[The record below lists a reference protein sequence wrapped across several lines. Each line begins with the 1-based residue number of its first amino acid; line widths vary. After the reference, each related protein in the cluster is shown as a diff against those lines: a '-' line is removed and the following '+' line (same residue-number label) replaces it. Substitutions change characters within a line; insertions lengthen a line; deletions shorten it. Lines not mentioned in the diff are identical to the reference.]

1 MTKQATLFMCLANNG
16 ESMYLDKN
24 NSTTTSKKSTSKNK
38 LNKPSSEYALEPS
51 LSISDEWSAR
61 LATESNK
68 KRLLDQR
75 TPFQRDKARV
85 LHSAAF
91 RRLQSKTQIHNN
103 GLSDFYR
110 TRLTHSLEVAQI
122 GTGIVANL
130 KLTQPKFL
138 AILPSNNL
146 IETICLSHD
155 IGHPPFGHG
164 GETALN
170 YMMIK
175 HGGFEGNGQT
185 FRILTQLEQY
195 TEKNGMNL
203 TRRSLLG
210 LLKYPICLSELTKEY
225 PQDTSRNF
233 RQLKTE
239 EWMPAKGIYDH
250 DKALLEKVLSPLC
263 DSDRRLFSSLRTPE
277 INSRHHLK
285 SKYKSLDCSIMEIA
299 DDIAY
304 GVHDLEDAI
313 AMGIINKTL
322 WQEKV
327 VTQLSQIEDFC
338 LKDNLEELTEN
349 LFSLQHFKRKDAIGA
364 LVNALI
370 TSISIQKVNKKF
382 IEPLLAYNA
391 YLAPAMFQTLEILK
405 GFVFNYVIK
414 SPDLQI
420 LEYRGQQIVMEL
432 FEAFNAGPMRFLPE
446 RAKQLWKKQ
455 EGDKSREQRVIA
467 DYISSLTDNHALR
480 LHASLFSSNQT
491 IPMMGEHAF

>member
-1 MTKQATLFMCLANNG
+1 MRL
-16 ESMYLDKN
+16 EKN
-24 NSTTTSKKSTSKNK
+24 SVFS
-38 LNKPSSEYALEPS
+38 
-51 LSISDEWSAR
+51 
-61 LATESNK
+61 SNK
-68 KRLLDQR
+68 KSQNQVKELQPSLYIDNIWLDRLSDEPNKNRRLDQR
-75 TPFQRDKARV
+75 SAFQRDKARV

-122 GTGIVANL
+122 GSGIIANL
-130 KLTQPKFL
+130 KKIQPEFKPL
-138 AILPSNNL
+138 LPGYNL

-164 GETALN
+164 GEIALN
-170 YMMIK
+170 YMMVN

-195 TEKNGMNL
+195 TEHNGMNL

-210 LLKYPICLSELTKEY
+210 VLKYPLCLSELSKPY
-225 PQDTSRNF
+225 PDNHIRHF
-233 RQLKTE
+233 RQLQSE

-250 DKALLEKVLSPLC
+250 DKNLLESVLSPLC
-263 DSDRRLFSSLRTPE
+263 ESDRVLFASTRTPDANTE
-277 INSRHHLK
+277 QHLK
-285 SKYKSLDCSIMEIA
+285 SKYKSFDCSIMEIA

-313 AMGIINKTL
+313 AMGIISKTL

-327 VTQLSQIEDFC
+327 VPQLAAIEHFC
-338 LKDNLEELTEN
+338 LSEKLTELTDN
-349 LFSLQHFKRKDAIGA
+349 LFSLQHFKRKDAIGS

-370 TSISIQKVNKKF
+370 TSITIQQVNKQFK
-382 IEPLLAYNA
+382 EPLLAYNA
-391 YLAPAMFQTLEILK
+391 YLDTAMFNALEVLK
-405 GFVFNYVIK
+405 KFVLKYVIH

-432 FEAFNAGPMRFLPE
+432 FEAFESGPLRFLPE
-446 RAKQLWKKQ
+446 RAKALWKAHD
-455 EGDKSREQRVIA
+455 GDVSQQQRVIA

-480 LHASLFSSNQT
+480 LHASLFSSNHT
-491 IPMMGEHAF
+491 APMIGEHAF

>member
-1 MTKQATLFMCLANNG
+1 M
-16 ESMYLDKN
+16 
-24 NSTTTSKKSTSKNK
+24 NSDNTREK
-38 LNKPSSEYALEPS
+38 LSVSSAWLQRLVSEP
-51 LSISDEWSAR
+51 
-61 LATESNK
+61 NK

-122 GTGIVANL
+122 GAGIVEHL
-130 KLTQPKFL
+130 KLMQPEYDSL
-138 AILPSNNL
+138 LPGNNL

-185 FRILTQLEQY
+185 FRILTQLEPY
-195 TEKNGMNL
+195 TECNGMNL

-210 LLKYPICLSELTKEY
+210 LLKYPVCLSEISAPFPT
-225 PQDTSRNF
+225 DNSRNF
-233 RQLKTE
+233 RELKTE

-250 DKALLEKVLSPLC
+250 DNAFLEQVLSPL
-263 DSDRRLFSSLRTPE
+263 SDADKTLFKSFRATKDDGLSHKK
-277 INSRHHLK
+277 SR
-285 SKYKSLDCSIMEIA
+285 YKSIDCSIMEIA

-313 AMGIINKTL
+313 AMGIISKTL

-327 VTQLSQIEDFC
+327 ATQLAGIIDFP
-338 LKDNLEELTEN
+338 LIDQLTEVTNN

-370 TSISIQKVNKKF
+370 TSIHINKVNDQF
-382 IEPLLAYNA
+382 ADPLLAYNA
-391 YLAPAMFQTLEILK
+391 YLAPAMFKVLSILK
-405 GFVFNYVIK
+405 NFVLNYVIK

-432 FEAFNAGPMRFLPE
+432 FEAFNAGPLRFLPE
-446 RAKQLWKKQ
+446 HVKKLWRSQ
-455 EGDKSREQRVIA
+455 DGDLSREKRVIA

-480 LHASLFSSNQT
+480 LHASLFSSNQSPAM
-491 IPMMGEHAF
+491 IGQHSF

>member
-1 MTKQATLFMCLANNG
+1 MNLENKSIQNPANESANPATG
-16 ESMYLDKN
+16 YLPTTI
-24 NSTTTSKKSTSKNK
+24 STPTI
-38 LNKPSSEYALEPS
+38 SEKWL
-51 LSISDEWSAR
+51 AR
-61 LATESNK
+61 LADEPGK
-68 KRLLDQR
+68 KRRLDQR
-75 TPFQRDKARV
+75 SPFHRDKARV

-122 GTGIVANL
+122 GSGIVAHL
-130 KLTQPKFL
+130 RLAQPQFEYL
-138 AILPSNNL
+138 LPGNDL

-170 YMMIK
+170 YMMIE

-185 FRILTQLEQY
+185 FRIVTQLEPY
-195 TEKNGMNL
+195 TEFNGMNL
-203 TRRSLLG
+203 TRRTLLG
-210 LLKYPICLSELTKEY
+210 LLKYPVCLSEASGQY
-225 PQDTSRNF
+225 PTDSSRNF

-250 DKALLEKVLSPLC
+250 DMALLDAVLTPLSASDKQLFRTMRPQSPC
-263 DSDRRLFSSLRTPE
+263 DPSHKKAR
-277 INSRHHLK
+277 
-285 SKYKSLDCSIMEIA
+285 YKSFDCSIMEIA

-313 AMGIINKTL
+313 AMGIISKSL

-327 VTQLSQIEDFC
+327 ATQLAEVKGFC
-338 LKDNLEELTEN
+338 LIDQLAELTNN
-349 LFSLQHFKRKDAIGA
+349 LFSAQHFKRKDAIGA

-370 TSISIQKVNKKF
+370 TAIEIKKVDQQF
-382 IEPLLAYNA
+382 TDPLLAYNA
-391 YLAPAMFQTLEILK
+391 YLAPEMFKVLTILK
-405 GFVFNYVIK
+405 QFVLEYVIK

-432 FEAFNAGPMRFLPE
+432 FEAYNTGPLRFLPE
-446 RAKQLWKKQ
+446 PIKVLWRAQN
-455 EGDKSREQRVIA
+455 GDKSREQRVLA

-491 IPMMGEHAF
+491 APMIGQHAF

>member
-1 MTKQATLFMCLANNG
+1 MRL
-16 ESMYLDKN
+16 EKN
-24 NSTTTSKKSTSKNK
+24 TTTVEEHNKSIQLDATIKTNGVD
-38 LNKPSSEYALEPS
+38 
-51 LSISDEWSAR
+51 LSINNAWLER
-61 LATESNK
+61 LIEEPNK
-68 KRLLDQR
+68 KRRLDQR

-122 GTGIVANL
+122 GTGIIANL
-130 KLTQPKFL
+130 QMIQPEFHAL
-138 AILPSNNL
+138 LPGNNL

-170 YMMIK
+170 YMMIE

-195 TEKNGMNL
+195 TEHNGMNL

-210 LLKYPICLSELTKEY
+210 LLKYPVCLSELSNSY
-225 PQDTSRNF
+225 PIDNSRNF

-250 DKALLEKVLSPLC
+250 DKTLLDSVLTPLC
-263 DSDRRLFSSLRTPE
+263 ESDRRLFGSKRTP
-277 INSRHHLK
+277 INDSKQHLK
-285 SKYKSLDCSIMEIA
+285 SKYKSFDCSVMEIA

-313 AMGIINKTL
+313 AMGIINKAL

-327 VTQLSQIEDFC
+327 LTQLYEIKDFC
-338 LKDNLEELTEN
+338 LHDQLQEITDN
-349 LFSLQHFKRKDAIGA
+349 LFSLQHFKRKDAIGS

-370 TSISIQKVNKKF
+370 TSISIQRVNKQF

-391 YLAPAMFQTLEILK
+391 YLDPAMYQALEILK
-405 GFVFNYVIK
+405 SFVLNYVIK

-432 FEAFNAGPMRFLPE
+432 FETFKAGPLRFLPE
-446 RAKQLWKKQ
+446 SAKQLWKAQ
-455 EGDKSREQRVIA
+455 NGDESREQRVIA

-491 IPMMGEHAF
+491 TPMMGEHAF

>member
-1 MTKQATLFMCLANNG
+1 MYLANYG
-16 ESMYLDKN
+16 ENMSSEN
-24 NSTTTSKKSTSKNK
+24 NTTTVNKNK
-38 LNKPSSEYALEPS
+38 EYNKPSSNIESSELS
-51 LSISDEWSAR
+51 LAIANGWLAR
-61 LATESNK
+61 LIEEPNK
-68 KRLLDQR
+68 KRRLDQR

-130 KLTQPKFL
+130 KIIQPEFKAL
-138 AILPSNNL
+138 LPGNNL

-185 FRILTQLEQY
+185 FRILTLLEQY
-195 TEKNGMNL
+195 TEYNGMNL

-210 LLKYPICLSELTKEY
+210 LLKYPVCLSEISTSY
-225 PQDTSRNF
+225 PIDTSRNF

-250 DKALLEKVLSPLC
+250 DKHLLDAVLAPLC
-263 DSDRRLFSSLRTPE
+263 ASDRQLFGSKRTPVS
-277 INSRHHLK
+277 NSKQHLK
-285 SKYKSLDCSIMEIA
+285 SKYKSFDCSIMEIA

-327 VTQLSQIEDFC
+327 LTQLSEIEDFC
-338 LKDNLEELTEN
+338 LHQQLQEITDN
-349 LFSLQHFKRKDAIGA
+349 LFSLQNFKRKDAIGS

-370 TSISIQKVNKKF
+370 TSISIQRVNKQF

-391 YLAPAMFQTLEILK
+391 YLDPAMFRALEILK
-405 GFVFNYVIK
+405 SFVLNYVIK

-432 FEAFNAGPMRFLPE
+432 FEAFKAGPLRFLPE
-446 RAKQLWKKQ
+446 GAKQLWKAQ
-455 EGDKSREQRVIA
+455 NGDESREQRVIA

-491 IPMMGEHAF
+491 SPMMGEHAF

>member
-1 MTKQATLFMCLANNG
+1 MYCYLNTLHFLASLTVNGVHMNLENN
-16 ESMYLDKN
+16 N
-24 NSTTTSKKSTSKNK
+24 
-38 LNKPSSEYALEPS
+38 PARQ
-51 LSISDEWSAR
+51 SISKLTISPQWLTR
-61 LATESNK
+61 LADEPGK
-68 KRLLDQR
+68 KRLFDQR

-122 GTGIVANL
+122 GAGIVAHL
-130 KLTQPKFL
+130 KITQPHL
-138 AILPSNNL
+138 LTLLPGNNL

-185 FRILTQLEQY
+185 FRILTQLEPY
-195 TEKNGMNL
+195 TEFNGMNL

-210 LLKYPICLSELTKEY
+210 LLKYPVCLSQLSAPY
-225 PQDTSRNF
+225 PMDTSRNF
-233 RQLKTE
+233 RELKTE

-250 DKALLEKVLSPLC
+250 DKALLDAVLKPLSE
-263 DSDRRLFSSLRTPE
+263 SDQALFKSVRPQNGNLQSHKK
-277 INSRHHLK
+277 SR
-285 SKYKSLDCSIMEIA
+285 YKSLDCSIMEIA

-313 AMGIINKTL
+313 AMGFVSKSL

-327 VTQLSQIEDFC
+327 ATQLGKITDFC
-338 LKDNLEELTEN
+338 LLEQLSEITDN

-370 TSISIQKVNKKF
+370 TSIQIEKVSADF
-382 IEPLLAYNA
+382 HDPLLAYNA
-391 YLAPAMFQTLEILK
+391 YLAPAMFAVLKILK
-405 GFVFNYVIK
+405 GFVLNYVIK

-420 LEYRGQQIVMEL
+420 MEYRGQQIVMEL
-432 FEAFNAGPMRFLPE
+432 FEAFNAGPLRFLPE
-446 RAKQLWKKQ
+446 QVKTLWKAQ
-455 EGDKSREQRVIA
+455 QGNISREKRVIA

-480 LHASLFSSNQT
+480 LHSRLFSSHQSPAM
-491 IPMMGEHAF
+491 IGQHSF

>member
-1 MTKQATLFMCLANNG
+1 MQDRM
-16 ESMYLDKN
+16 LDIN
-24 NSTTTSKKSTSKNK
+24 QQWLQRLT
-38 LNKPSSEYALEPS
+38 EEP
-51 LSISDEWSAR
+51 D
-61 LATESNK
+61 K
-68 KRLLDQR
+68 KRLLDKR
-75 TPFQRDKARV
+75 SPFQRDKARV

-122 GTGIVANL
+122 GSGIVAHL
-130 KLTQPKFL
+130 SLTQPEFKTL
-138 AILPSNNL
+138 LPSNNL
-146 IETICLSHD
+146 IEAICLSHD

-175 HGGFEGNGQT
+175 DGGFEGNGQT
-185 FRILTQLEQY
+185 FRILTQLEPY
-195 TEKNGMNL
+195 TEFNGMNL

-210 LLKYPICLSELTKEY
+210 LLKYPVCLSELSGPY
-225 PQDTSRNF
+225 PEDTSRNF

-239 EWMPAKGIYDH
+239 EWMPGKGIYDH
-250 DKALLEKVLSPLC
+250 DRAYLDSVLTPLC
-263 DSDRRLFSSLRTPE
+263 AADIALFQTLRKQTATDTSHKK
-277 INSRHHLK
+277 SR
-285 SKYKSLDCSIMEIA
+285 YKSFDCSIMEIA

-313 AMGIINKTL
+313 AMGIVSKTL

-327 VTQLSQIEDFC
+327 ATQLSEVENFC
-338 LKDNLEELTEN
+338 LGDQLTELTN
-349 LFSLQHFKRKDAIGA
+349 KLFSPQHFKRKDAIGA

-370 TSISIQKVNKKF
+370 TSIKIDIAEDAF
-382 IEPLLAYNA
+382 LDPLLAYNA
-391 YLAPAMFQTLEILK
+391 YLAPAMFTVLEILK
-405 GFVFNYVIK
+405 SFVLNYVIK

-432 FEAFNAGPMRFLPE
+432 FEAFNAGPLRFLPVQVKE
-446 RAKQLWKKQ
+446 VYKQQ
-455 EGDKSREQRVIA
+455 TDSSRQKRVIA

-491 IPMMGEHAF
+491 SPMIGEHAF

>member
-1 MTKQATLFMCLANNG
+1 
-16 ESMYLDKN
+16 MYLAIYGENMASENNTTTVNKNKEYDKL
-24 NSTTTSKKSTSKNK
+24 STTTDNST
-38 LNKPSSEYALEPS
+38 LS
-51 LSISDEWSAR
+51 LSIANDWLAR
-61 LATESNK
+61 LIEEPNK
-68 KRLLDQR
+68 KRRLDQR

-130 KLTQPKFL
+130 QIIQPQFTAL
-138 AILPSNNL
+138 LPGNNL

-170 YMMIK
+170 YMMIE

-195 TEKNGMNL
+195 TEHNGMNL

-210 LLKYPICLSELTKEY
+210 LLKYPVCLSEMSSSY
-225 PQDTSRNF
+225 PIDTSRNF

-250 DKALLEKVLSPLC
+250 DKKLLEAVLAPLSE
-263 DSDRRLFSSLRTPE
+263 SDRQLFGSKRIPVNSSKQ
-277 INSRHHLK
+277 HLK
-285 SKYKSLDCSIMEIA
+285 SKYKSFDCSIMEIA

-327 VTQLSQIEDFC
+327 LTQLFEIEGFC
-338 LKDNLEELTEN
+338 LHQQLQEITDN
-349 LFSLQHFKRKDAIGA
+349 LFSLQHFKRKDAIGS

-370 TSISIQKVNKKF
+370 TSISIQQVNKQF
-382 IEPLLAYNA
+382 IDPLLAYNA
-391 YLAPAMFQTLEILK
+391 YLDPAMFRALEILK
-405 GFVFNYVIK
+405 SFVLNYVIK

-432 FEAFNAGPMRFLPE
+432 FEAFRAGPLRFLPE
-446 RAKQLWKKQ
+446 GAKQLWKAQ
-455 EGDKSREQRVIA
+455 NGDESREQRVIA

-491 IPMMGEHAF
+491 APMMGEHAF

>member
-1 MTKQATLFMCLANNG
+1 MMKRTLQINEQWLQRLT
-16 ESMYLDKN
+16 E
-24 NSTTTSKKSTSKNK
+24 
-38 LNKPSSEYALEPS
+38 EP
-51 LSISDEWSAR
+51 D
-61 LATESNK
+61 K
-68 KRLLDQR
+68 KRLLDKR
-75 TPFQRDKARV
+75 SPFQRDKARV

-122 GTGIVANL
+122 GSGIVAHL
-130 KLTQPKFL
+130 SLMQPEFKPL
-138 AILPSNNL
+138 LPSNNL

-175 HGGFEGNGQT
+175 DGGFEGNGQT
-185 FRILTQLEQY
+185 FRILTQLEPY
-195 TEKNGMNL
+195 TEFNGMNL

-210 LLKYPICLSELTKEY
+210 LLKYPVCLSEISAPY
-225 PQDTSRNF
+225 PEDTSRNF
-233 RQLKTE
+233 RELKTE
-239 EWMPAKGIYDH
+239 EWMPGKGIYDH
-250 DKALLEKVLSPLC
+250 DRSYLDSVLTPLC
-263 DSDRRLFSSLRTPE
+263 ESDIALFQTLREQSLSDTSHRK
-277 INSRHHLK
+277 SR
-285 SKYKSLDCSIMEIA
+285 YKSFDCSIMEIA

-313 AMGIINKTL
+313 AMGIISKSL

-327 VTQLSQIEDFC
+327 ATQLAEIENFC
-338 LKDNLEELTEN
+338 LGHQLSDLTNN
-349 LFSLQHFKRKDAIGA
+349 LFSSQHFKRKDAIGA

-370 TSISIQKVNKKF
+370 TSITIDIVEDHF
-382 IEPLLAYNA
+382 VDPLLAYNA
-391 YLAPAMFQTLEILK
+391 HLDPAMFTVLEILK
-405 GFVFNYVIK
+405 GFVLNHVIK

-432 FEAFNAGPMRFLPE
+432 FEAFNAGPLRFLPE
-446 RAKQLWKKQ
+446 QVKSAYKRQPDDSRKK
-455 EGDKSREQRVIA
+455 RVIA

-491 IPMMGEHAF
+491 SPMIGEHTF

>member
-1 MTKQATLFMCLANNG
+1 MNLIKQKTDPQ
-16 ESMYLDKN
+16 SSLD
-24 NSTTTSKKSTSKNK
+24 
-38 LNKPSSEYALEPS
+38 
-51 LSISDEWSAR
+51 ISQQWLAR
-61 LATESNK
+61 LADEPGK
-68 KRLLDQR
+68 KRRLDQR
-75 TPFQRDKARV
+75 SPFQRDKARV

-122 GTGIVANL
+122 GTGIIAHL
-130 KLTQPKFL
+130 KLSQPEFTSL
-138 AILPSNNL
+138 LPGHDL

-170 YMMIK
+170 YMMRE

-185 FRILTQLEQY
+185 FRIVTQLEPY
-195 TEKNGMNL
+195 TEFNGMNL

-210 LLKYPICLSELTKEY
+210 LLKYPVCLSQISGQY
-225 PQDTSRNF
+225 PVDISRNF

-239 EWMPAKGIYDH
+239 EWMPGKGIYDH
-250 DKALLEKVLSPLC
+250 DQALLDDVLSPLSE
-263 DSDRRLFSSLRTPE
+263 SDKQLFQSMRE
-277 INSRHHLK
+277 QKVDDKGHKKSR
-285 SKYKSLDCSIMEIA
+285 YKSFDCSIMEIA

-313 AMGIINKTL
+313 AMGIVNQSL
-322 WQEKV
+322 WQEEV
-327 VTQLSQIEDFC
+327 ATQLTEINDFC
-338 LKDNLEELTEN
+338 LTAQIDEITNN
-349 LFSLQHFKRKDAIGA
+349 LFSQQHFKRKDAIGA

-370 TSISIQKVNKKF
+370 TSIEISKVEQPF
-382 IEPLLAYNA
+382 SDPLLAYNA
-391 YLAPAMFQTLEILK
+391 KLQPEMFKVLNILK
-405 GFVFNYVIK
+405 KFVLHYVIK

-432 FEAFNAGPMRFLPE
+432 FEAYNTGPSRFLPE
-446 RAKQLWKKQ
+446 PIKQLWKAQ
-455 EGDKSREQRVIA
+455 NGVESREKRVLA

-480 LHASLFSSNQT
+480 LHSSLFSSNQT
-491 IPMMGEHAF
+491 TPMMGQHAF

>member
-1 MTKQATLFMCLANNG
+1 MNS
-16 ESMYLDKN
+16 EN
-24 NSTTTSKKSTSKNK
+24 NSFAQHIDPQ
-38 LNKPSSEYALEPS
+38 LIISEQWLT
-51 LSISDEWSAR
+51 R
-61 LATESNK
+61 LADEPGK
-68 KRLLDQR
+68 KRLFDQR

-122 GTGIVANL
+122 GAGIVEHL
-130 KLTQPKFL
+130 KLAQPDFKTL
-138 AILPSNNL
+138 LPGNNL

-170 YMMIK
+170 YMMIE

-185 FRILTQLEQY
+185 FRILTQLEPY
-195 TEKNGMNL
+195 TEFNGMNL

-210 LLKYPICLSELTKEY
+210 LLKYPVCLSEISAPY
-225 PQDTSRNF
+225 PADNGRNF
-233 RQLKTE
+233 RALKTE
-239 EWMPAKGIYDH
+239 EWVPAKGIYDH
-250 DKALLEKVLSPLC
+250 DLALLNQVLAPLSE
-263 DSDRRLFSSLRTPE
+263 SDQRLFKSFRPQKENDTGHKK
-277 INSRHHLK
+277 SR
-285 SKYKSLDCSIMEIA
+285 YKSLDCSVMEIA

-313 AMGIINKTL
+313 AMGFISKSL

-327 VTQLSQIEDFC
+327 AIQLAGITDFC
-338 LKDNLEELTEN
+338 LSGQLAEITDN

-370 TSISIQKVNKKF
+370 TSIYIEKVNADF
-382 IEPLLAYNA
+382 EDPLLAYNA
-391 YLAPAMFQTLEILK
+391 YLTSTMFKVLEILK
-405 GFVFNYVIK
+405 GFVFNYVIR

-420 LEYRGQQIVMEL
+420 LEYRGQQILMEL
-432 FEAFNAGPMRFLPE
+432 FEAFNTGPLRFLPE
-446 RAKQLWKKQ
+446 QVKTLWKAQ
-455 EGDKSREQRVIA
+455 EGDVSREKRIIA

-480 LHASLFSSNQT
+480 LHSRLFSSHQSPAM
-491 IPMMGEHAF
+491 IGEHSF

>member
-1 MTKQATLFMCLANNG
+1 MVLINNG
-16 ESMYLDKN
+16 DDMSVEV
-24 NSTTTSKKSTSKNK
+24 TTTNIKKSSEQ
-38 LNKPSSEYALEPS
+38 PSTDIATGWLE
-51 LSISDEWSAR
+51 R
-61 LATESNK
+61 LADEPNK
-68 KRLLDQR
+68 KRKSDQR
-75 TPFQRDKARV
+75 SPFQRDKARV

-122 GTGIVANL
+122 GTGIVSNL
-130 KLTQPKFL
+130 KITQPTFL
-138 AILPSNNL
+138 SLLPDNNL

-170 YMMIK
+170 YMMVE

-203 TRRSLLG
+203 TRRTLLG
-210 LLKYPICLSELTKEY
+210 LLKYPICLSQLSAPY
-225 PQDTSRNF
+225 PIDNSRNF
-233 RQLKTE
+233 RELKTE

-250 DKALLEKVLSPLC
+250 DNTLLEAVLAPLC
-263 DSDRRLFSSLRTPE
+263 DSDRRLFGRTRTIATNGE
-277 INSRHHLK
+277 QQQHLK

-313 AMGIINKTL
+313 AMGIVNKAL

-327 VTQLSQIEDFC
+327 LTLLSEIKDFS
-338 LKDNLEELTEN
+338 LADELQELTDN
-349 LFSLQHFKRKDAIGA
+349 LFSLQHFKRKDAIGS

-370 TSISIQKVNKKF
+370 TSISIQRVNSQF
-382 IEPLLAYNA
+382 IDPLLAYNA
-391 YLAPAMFQTLEILK
+391 YLAPAMYQALEILK
-405 GFVFNYVIK
+405 GFVLNYVIK
-414 SPDLQI
+414 IPDLQI

-432 FEAFNAGPMRFLPE
+432 FEAFRAGPLRFLPE
-446 RAKQLWKKQ
+446 GAKQLWKAQ
-455 EGDKSREQRVIA
+455 NGDKSREQRVIA

-491 IPMMGEHAF
+491 TPMIGEHAF

>member
-1 MTKQATLFMCLANNG
+1 MNSESPLTKKDVRNKTDKSLKQTTLPFV
-16 ESMYLDKN
+16 
-24 NSTTTSKKSTSKNK
+24 
-38 LNKPSSEYALEPS
+38 
-51 LSISDEWSAR
+51 ISDAWLDR
-61 LATESNK
+61 LSDEPNK
-68 KRLLDQR
+68 KRRLDQR
-75 TPFQRDKARV
+75 NPFQRDKARV

-122 GTGIVANL
+122 GTGIVSNL
-130 KLTQPKFL
+130 KHIQPEFL
-138 AILPSNNL
+138 PLLPDNYL

-170 YMMIK
+170 YMMID

-195 TEKNGMNL
+195 TEYNGMNL

-210 LLKYPICLSELTKEY
+210 LLKYPICLSELSASY
-225 PQDTSRNF
+225 PEDNSRSF
-233 RQLKTE
+233 RELKTE

-250 DKALLEKVLSPLC
+250 DKKLLEQVLAPLC
-263 DSDRRLFSSLRTPE
+263 NSDKQLFKSTRTPL
-277 INSRHHLK
+277 NDTKQHLK

-313 AMGIINKTL
+313 AMGIINKNL

-327 VTQLSQIEDFC
+327 VTQLSIIEDFC
-338 LKDNLEELTEN
+338 LHDQLQELTDN
-349 LFSLQHFKRKDAIGA
+349 LFSSQHFKRKDAIGS

-370 TSISIQKVNKKF
+370 TSITIQQVNKNF
-382 IEPLLAYNA
+382 VEPLLAYNA
-391 YLAPAMFQTLEILK
+391 YLAPAMFQALEILK
-405 GFVFNYVIK
+405 SFVLNYVIK

-432 FEAFNAGPMRFLPE
+432 FEAFKAGPLRFLPE
-446 RAKQLWKKQ
+446 GAKQLWKAQ
-455 EGDKSREQRVIA
+455 NGDISREQRVIA

-491 IPMMGEHAF
+491 SPMIGEHAF

>member
-1 MTKQATLFMCLANNG
+1 MNNRTLQINEQWLQR
-16 ESMYLDKN
+16 L
-24 NSTTTSKKSTSKNK
+24 
-38 LNKPSSEYALEPS
+38 SEEPG
-51 LSISDEWSAR
+51 
-61 LATESNK
+61 K
-68 KRLLDQR
+68 KRRLDQR
-75 TPFQRDKARV
+75 SPFQRDKARV

-122 GTGIVANL
+122 GAGIL
-130 KLTQPKFL
+130 SHLTVNHPEFHS
-138 AILPSNNL
+138 ILPSGNL
-146 IETICLSHD
+146 VETICLSHD

-170 YMMIK
+170 YMMIED
-175 HGGFEGNGQT
+175 GGFEGNGQT
-185 FRILTQLEQY
+185 FRILTQLEPY
-195 TEKNGMNL
+195 TQFNGMNL

-210 LLKYPICLSELTKEY
+210 LLKYPVCLSKVSAPY
-225 PQDTSRNF
+225 PKDTSRSF
-233 RQLKTE
+233 RELKTE

-250 DKALLEKVLSPLC
+250 DSDYFDAVLAPLC
-263 DSDRRLFSSLRTPE
+263 KSDRILFSTLRE
-277 INSRHHLK
+277 QAKDNKGHRKSRFK
-285 SKYKSLDCSIMEIA
+285 SFDCSMMEIA

-313 AMGIINKTL
+313 AMGIVTKAL

-327 VTQLSQIEDFC
+327 ATQLAEIHEFC
-338 LKDNLEELTEN
+338 LSDQLTELTNN
-349 LFSLQHFKRKDAIGA
+349 LFSTQHYKRKDAIGA

-370 TSISIQKVNKKF
+370 TSIKIDVVDKRF
-382 IEPLLAYNA
+382 IDPLLAYNA
-391 YLAPAMFQTLEILK
+391 FLEPSMFQVLEILK
-405 GFVFNYVIK
+405 GFVLNYVIK

-432 FEAFNAGPMRFLPE
+432 FEAFNAGPLRFLPE
-446 RAKQLWKKQ
+446 QVKEVYKQQTDESRKK
-455 EGDKSREQRVIA
+455 RVIA

-491 IPMMGEHAF
+491 TPMIGQHGF

>member
-1 MTKQATLFMCLANNG
+1 MYLANNG
-16 ESMYLDKN
+16 GNMSLEKNTAIDKN
-24 NSTTTSKKSTSKNK
+24 TISNKVDANSHQLTSP
-38 LNKPSSEYALEPS
+38 LCVSEQWLE
-51 LSISDEWSAR
+51 R
-61 LATESNK
+61 LIEEPNK
-68 KRLLDQR
+68 KRRLDQR

-130 KLTQPKFL
+130 KIIQPQFED
-138 AILPSNNL
+138 ILPGNNL

-195 TEKNGMNL
+195 TEHNGMNL

-210 LLKYPICLSELTKEY
+210 LLKYPVCLSEISTSY
-225 PQDTSRNF
+225 PVDNSRNF

-250 DKALLEKVLSPLC
+250 DKALLESVLAPLC
-263 DSDRRLFSSLRTPE
+263 NSDRLLFGSKRTPV
-277 INSRHHLK
+277 NDSKQHHK

-304 GVHDLEDAI
+304 GVHDLEDAL
-313 AMGIINKTL
+313 AMGIINKPL

-327 VTQLSQIEDFC
+327 LNQLSSIEDFC
-338 LKDNLEELTEN
+338 LRDNLQEITDN

-370 TSISIQKVNKKF
+370 TSISIQRVNKQF

-391 YLAPAMFQTLEILK
+391 YLDPAMFKALEILK
-405 GFVFNYVIK
+405 GFVLNYVIK

-432 FEAFNAGPMRFLPE
+432 FEAFKAGPLRFLPE
-446 RAKQLWKKQ
+446 RAKQLWKAQ
-455 EGDKSREQRVIA
+455 DGDTSREQRVIA

-491 IPMMGEHAF
+491 APMIGEHAF